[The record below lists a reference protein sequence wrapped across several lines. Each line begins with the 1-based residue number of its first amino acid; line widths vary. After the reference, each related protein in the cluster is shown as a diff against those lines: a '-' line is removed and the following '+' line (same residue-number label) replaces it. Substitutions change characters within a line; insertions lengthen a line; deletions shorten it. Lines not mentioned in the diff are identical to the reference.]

1 MTSNRPR
8 PRCLRRA
15 GRSASRTSLSPA
27 KPMAARA
34 VAPKAPAALLAPPRR
49 TSRRCAR
56 RACSIASRPSP
67 AGCRTA
73 RGIEAL
79 AFGQPRHQFD
89 EVAGAKAVIEL
100 IAEKTNPSILDRAGR
115 SGERENVGPAS
126 DAGAGARLD
135 RRGADRLV
143 ALPAEQLAEAGDHLL
158 GDRLDR
164 LRGDVAPGYA
174 GAACGKEDV
183 DIGVGDPRCEAYD
196 DGVEIVT
203 LARSGGQH
211 LAGDGQAS
219 DQRVA

>member
-1 MTSNRPR
+1 
-8 PRCLRRA
+8 
-15 GRSASRTSLSPA
+15 
-27 KPMAARA
+27 MAARA

-73 RGIEAL
+73 RGIVAL

-100 IAEKTNPSILDRAGR
+100 IAEDAIPGILDRAGR
-115 SGERENVGPAS
+115 SGERENVGAAG

-158 GDRLDR
+158 GDGLDR
-164 LRGDVAPGYA
+164 LGGDVAPGYA
-174 GAACGKEDV
+174 GAACGKDDV
-183 DIGVGDPRCEAYD
+183 DIGVGDPRYEAFD
-196 DGVEIVT
+196 DSVEIVA
-203 LARSGGQH
+203 LDRAVGEDVAGGGQ
-211 LAGDGQAS
+211 AP
-219 DQRVA
+219 DQ